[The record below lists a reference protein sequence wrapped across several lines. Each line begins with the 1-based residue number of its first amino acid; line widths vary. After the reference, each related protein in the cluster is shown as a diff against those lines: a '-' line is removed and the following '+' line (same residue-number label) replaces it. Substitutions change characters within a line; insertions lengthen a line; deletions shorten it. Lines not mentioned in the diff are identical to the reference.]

1 MSNLRRKSTA
11 SSRERTELRRI
22 NRESVADEIILG
34 EGWREMLGI
43 GGKKEVPVSD
53 AGKDYAAGEG
63 SAWQALYQIS
73 SDSTLGSIMSVW
85 KAVEP
90 QLASLKKGLQSNQLE
105 SFNVL
110 VDGLKS
116 LFTTP
121 VNKLSS
127 KISDLS
133 SSIEKF
139 QDQVVSAAKTAKSSR
154 ERPRAGQGTRG
165 RDLYGDAMK
174 SAKEKNENLR
184 RKSARR

>member
-11 SSRERTELRRI
+11 SSKELIELRRI
-22 NRESVADEIILG
+22 IRESVADEIILG

-43 GGKKEVPVSD
+43 GKKEAPVSD
-53 AGKDYAAGEG
+53 PGKDYAAGEG

-73 SDSTLGSIMSVW
+73 SDSTLGSIMTAW

-90 QLASLKKGLQSNQLE
+90 QLASLKRGLQSDQLD

-110 VDGLKS
+110 VDGLKT

-121 VNKLSS
+121 VNKLSA

-139 QDQVVSAAKTAKSSR
+139 QDQVVSAAKTAKSTR

-174 SAKEKNENLR
+174 SAKETNENLR
-184 RKSARR
+184 RKSAWRR